1 MNIQRFRAVN
11 SRLVAWSEFSEPDV
25 LLVGF
30 QVLLKK
36 CSSALRIYVAG
47 LLDEMKQQ
55 PQFEAWV
62 GHRDT
67 NILSSR
73 QPLSRNQTD
82 VLIDIEHAPDFV
94 VLQVVI
100 TLTPG
105 TLGGIIPECRSSL
118 DERLRVSTRRF
129 HMNSDR
135 ICPVRDAKPVEVF
148 GFRNDTLTHDEQQ
161 RHRLP

>member
-36 CSSALRIYVAG
+36 CSSALRIYMAG

-62 GHRDT
+62 GHRET

-73 QPLSRNQTD
+73 QPLSGNQTG

-100 TLTPG
+100 SLTPG

-118 DERLRVSTRRF
+118 DERLRVPTGGF

-135 ICPVRDAKPVEVF
+135 ICPVRNPKSVEVSR
-148 GFRNDTLTHDEQQ
+148 FRDSALTHDEQ
-161 RHRLP
+161 